1 MVRNFAYLSL
11 YMPSSLDEKQCRCR
25 LPVCRSPRSLFGHWS
40 PDLRSWDFWKFCRQ
54 ISPTKPYPTYPSMYI
69 DRTHSLRYRWCIIL
83 KYQELSWVYITN
95 CWMLFLSNELCSTG
109 SMLLWRYVH
118 SCRIWDFFQC
128 IERFVLQWG
137 HLLKTPSIK
146 VLVDMVTWEADF
158 DVNVGLLGSIM
169 VVWSEFAERSKM
181 KIALESRISKQP
193 NPAPSSEQLEL
204 AHLPWRQPMSNGKC
218 KCFHNQ
224 ARQATLK
231 VVQYG
236 LATVP
241 ELWASSSWFSHRY
254 DSVVMIN
261 IPSYVCIF
269 KCW

>member
-25 LPVCRSPRSLFGHWS
+25 LPVCRSPRSLFGHWL
-40 PDLRSWDFWKFCRQ
+40 PDLRSWDFWKFGRQ

-69 DRTHSLRYRWCIIL
+69 DRTHLLRYRWCIIL

-128 IERFVLQWG
+128 IERFVSQWG

-169 VVWSEFAERSKM
+169 VVWSEFAGKVEDENL
-181 KIALESRISKQP
+181 IGESDIQTTEPSTFFGAAWAGA
-193 NPAPSSEQLEL
+193 PAMAAANVKWQVQMLPQSSQ
-204 AHLPWRQPMSNGKC
+204 ASNIESSTVRTC
-218 KCFHNQ
+218 DC
-224 ARQATLK
+224 TW
-231 VVQYG
+231 VVG
-236 LATVP
+236 
-241 ELWASSSWFSHRY
+241 
-254 DSVVMIN
+254 
-261 IPSYVCIF
+261 
-269 KCW
+269 